1 LSAPG
6 QRIGRTD
13 KFTFSFEESHV
24 ASLSLTPGKFKL
36 GRGLGYATR
45 MSVCH
50 AHNLR
55 VAPDDTERPFGVRV
69 SLRAEDPFRTLLGAD
84 WSRTHWFASVEER
97 DAALLE
103 MSRKHE
109 FSRPG
114 DRPALVY
121 EKVQNVRPRKR

>member
-1 LSAPG
+1 MILRSTRALRETVDGWRPAT
-6 QRIGRTD
+6 IGLVPTMGALHD
-13 KFTFSFEESHV
+13 GH
-24 ASLSLTPGKFKL
+24 LSLVRTAKAG
-36 GRGLGYATR
+36 
-45 MSVCH
+45 CD
-50 AHNLR
+50 R
-55 VAPDDTERPFGVRV
+55 VVV
-69 SLRAEDPFRTLLGAD
+69 SIFVNPAQFNNPEDLAKYPRT
-84 WSRTHWFASVEER
+84 EER

>member
-1 LSAPG
+1 M
-6 QRIGRTD
+6 
-13 KFTFSFEESHV
+13 
-24 ASLSLTPGKFKL
+24 ASLSSTLGKFKL
-36 GRGLGYATR
+36 RWGLGYPRR

-55 VAPDDTERPFGVRV
+55 VAPDDSERAFGVRV
-69 SLRAEDPFRTLLGAD
+69 SLRPEDPFRTLLGAD
-84 WSRTHWFASVEER
+84 WSRTHWFASTEER

-121 EKVQNVRPRKR
+121 ERVQNVRPRKR